1 VEHGVHGSKV
11 QAPELQITR
20 PLTVA
25 HDDLYQAFTH
35 SHLLTGIEAILVDP
49 GVDRAITGE
58 CFLALS
64 TTYFGIKHHEKAV
77 TTRGLSR
84 YGAALQTV
92 HEALADEVASR
103 SFDVL
108 EAVMIMAVIEVRPL
122 MERPILKLT
131 QVVSDLG
138 TRTWLD
144 KSRTRT

>member
-1 VEHGVHGSKV
+1 M
-11 QAPELQITR
+11 ELQLNRT
-20 PLTVA
+20 LTVPR
-25 HDDLYQAFTH
+25 DDLYQAFTH
-35 SHLLTGIEAILVDP
+35 SHLLFGVEGVLVDP
-49 GVDRAITGE
+49 GIDRAITGE

-64 TTYFGIKHHEKAV
+64 TTYFGIKHYETAV
-77 TTRGLSR
+77 TTRGLTR
-84 YGAALQTV
+84 YGAALHTV
-92 HEALADEVASR
+92 HGALADDVASR

>member
-108 EAVMIMAVIEVRPL
+108 EAVMIMAVIEVCSIVDL
-122 MERPILKLT
+122 LILNLT
-131 QVVSDLG
+131 EAVSHFR

-144 KSRTRT
+144 KPRAWT

>member
-1 VEHGVHGSKV
+1 MEGV
-11 QAPELQITR
+11 
-20 PLTVA
+20 
-25 HDDLYQAFTH
+25 
-35 SHLLTGIEAILVDP
+35 LVDP
-49 GVDRAITGE
+49 GIDRAITGE

-64 TTYFGIKHHEKAV
+64 TTYFGIKHYETAV
-77 TTRGLSR
+77 TTRGLTR
-84 YGAALQTV
+84 YGAALHTV
-92 HEALADEVASR
+92 HGALADDVASR